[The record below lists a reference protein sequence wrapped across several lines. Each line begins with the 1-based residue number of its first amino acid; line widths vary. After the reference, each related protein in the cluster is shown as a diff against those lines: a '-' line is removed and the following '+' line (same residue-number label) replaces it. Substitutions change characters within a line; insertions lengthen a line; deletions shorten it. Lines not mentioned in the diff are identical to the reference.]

1 MMNIAKKLFI
11 ASVLSG
17 ASLTALQ
24 ANATVVLVK
33 TSMGDFEVN
42 LLDEHTPKTVENF
55 LDYVQAQDFDNSII
69 HRSVPGFII
78 QGGGYFYDTE
88 EQAVDNVNSNSAVI
102 NEPVFS
108 NVIGTI
114 AMAKLSGDENS
125 ATNQWFFNVGN
136 NSSNLDNQNGGF
148 TVFGVVQ
155 GDGLEI
161 LKTIEEL
168 DHYTIQDLPGFTD
181 TPLRSVPD
189 DSPLTDEHFVMIES
203 ITVVNENVD
212 TQPELPPASTKSDDP
227 QPDNDSDSSGGS
239 SSSLLLLAGLAFARL
254 FRRG

>member
-1 MMNIAKKLFI
+1 MNYHHIK
-11 ASVLSG
+11 
-17 ASLTALQ
+17 LTAIFTLLFSI
-24 ANATVVLVK
+24 AMPSNATVVLFK

-55 LDYVQAQDFDNSII
+55 LEYVHAQDFDNSII

-78 QGGGYFYDTE
+78 QGGGYFYNTE
-88 EQAVDNVNSNSAVI
+88 EQMVDSVNSNPAVI

-108 NVIGTI
+108 NVTGTI
-114 AMAKLSGDENS
+114 AMAKVSGDENS
-125 ATNQWFFNVGN
+125 ATNQWFFNVDN
-136 NSSNLDNQNGGF
+136 NSSYLDNENGGF

-168 DHYTIQDLPGFTD
+168 DHYSIQNLPGFTD

-189 DSPLTDEHFVMIES
+189 NSPLTDEHFVMIES
-203 ITVVNENVD
+203 IIVVNENVD
-212 TQPELPPASTKSDDP
+212 TQPELPPLSTKSTP
-227 QPDNDSDSSGGS
+227 SEPEEENDSDSSGGS
-239 SSSLLLLAGLAFARL
+239 STNLLLLAGLAFARF
-254 FRRG
+254 FRRS